1 EVVIGGAADL
11 QGHGLE
17 LEDVNWLADAPA
29 RGAVVW
35 VQCRYR
41 AAAVPATIAD
51 MGDHALRLSLAE
63 PVRAI
68 TPGQSGVLF
77 DGDGRVLGGG
87 IIGRRT
93 DGRTG
98 GRAARPPTA

>member
-1 EVVIGGAADL
+1 
-11 QGHGLE
+11 
-17 LEDVNWLADAPA
+17 
-29 RGAVVW
+29 
-35 VQCRYR
+35 
-41 AAAVPATIAD
+41 
-51 MGDHALRLSLAE
+51 M
-63 PVRAI
+63 RAI